1 MQGVPI
7 REGVVAKHYLL
18 RMIHVV
24 ALTFFSYWCLY
35 NVLAR
40 SRLGVKTG

>member
-7 REGVVAKHYLL
+7 REGVVAKNYLL

-24 ALTFFSYWCLY
+24 ALTFSLI
-35 NVLAR
+35 
-40 SRLGVKTG
+40 GVYTMC